1 MKPLMIL
8 LMRCLFGTVAVLACL
23 GAAAQPYPNRPIR
36 LIVPFPP
43 GGGADVFARAV
54 APRMQELWGQSI
66 IIDNRA
72 GGNAMIGMDMVAKAP
87 ADGYTMGVITLT
99 HGINASLFPK
109 APYNLVRDLAAV
121 TIGVHSPMLVVTHP
135 SMPVATLGELV
146 ALLRTRTHSA
156 PSSGT
161 GTPPHIGLEL
171 FKQIAKFE
179 VVHVPYKG
187 GAPSMIDLIAG
198 RTDFA
203 VSNLVESIQ
212 HVKAGKLRAIAIP
225 SDSRHPQLPDVP
237 TTAEAGLPQFLLT
250 NWVGLVTASGV
261 PREILAAMSDTA
273 LRAIRSPDVNKR
285 LIDLTWTPAGLGW
298 EAGQK
303 HIEAEVR
310 RWGEVIRSGNIQP
323 D

>member
-1 MKPLMIL
+1 MPARPVTLAL
-8 LMRCLFGTVAVLACL
+8 LIATIA
-23 GAAAQPYPNRPIR
+23 GALSVTATHAQPYPNRPVR
-36 LIVPFPP
+36 FIVPFPP
-43 GGGADVFARAV
+43 GGGADVLARAV
-54 APRMQELWGQSI
+54 APKLQELWGQSL

-87 ADGYTMGVITLT
+87 ADGYTIGVITLT

-109 APYNLVRDLAAV
+109 APYNLTRDIVAV
-121 TIGVHSPMLVVTHP
+121 SISVHSPMLVVAHP
-135 SMPVATLGELV
+135 SLPVNTLGELV
-146 ALLRTRTHSA
+146 ALLRTKTFSA

-161 GTPPHIGLEL
+161 GSPPHIGLEL

-212 HVKAGKLRAIAIP
+212 HVRAGRLRPLAIP
-225 SDSRHPQLPDVP
+225 SESRHPQLPEVP
-237 TTAEAGLPQFLLT
+237 TTAEAGLPAFQLS
-250 NWVGLVTASGV
+250 NWVGVVTASGV
-261 PREILAAMSDTA
+261 PRDVLAAMSDTVQ
-273 LRAIRSPDVNKR
+273 RAVRSPEVSRR
-285 LIDLTWTPAGLGW
+285 LSDLTLTPVALPW
-298 EAGQK
+298 DAGQK
-303 HIEAEVR
+303 HIESEVK
-310 RWGEVIRSGNIQP
+310 RWGELIRAANIQP